1 MNDIIGIFLS
11 CEARIMETKVRFV
24 RQALSAAVWVESAGR
39 VDFSG
44 LRIEAFIL
52 IPGPR
57 GAPFHPCRG
66 SRSCFLWFESGRF
79 VYGRYP
85 LHIQPV
91 VATSKP
97 ATLRMNG
104 RRIGGSGTELDRG
117 ADGQSVLV
125 LAC

>member
-1 MNDIIGIFLS
+1 
-11 CEARIMETKVRFV
+11 METKVRFV
-24 RQALSAAVWVESAGR
+24 RQALSAAVWVGSAGR

-52 IPGPR
+52 IPGRR